1 MALPSDA
8 NIDLLICDA
17 VRQTP
22 DGKLDLAGYFPVPE
36 VKIDVAAKLPVA
48 INLTFV
54 FVLKDGD
61 GRYRPSFRL
70 FDPMGQE
77 LHRGESGE
85 FVKLPGAPGMV
96 LLQIAR
102 IPVAVA
108 GNYAIVLRLG
118 DGEYRR
124 SFRVYQ

>member
-1 MALPSDA
+1 MALPTDA
-8 NIDLLICDA
+8 NTDLLICDA

-22 DGKLDLAGYFPVPE
+22 EGKLDIAGYFPVPE
-36 VKIDVAAKLPVA
+36 VKIDAAAKLPVA

-61 GRYRPSFRL
+61 GRYLPTFRL
-70 FDPMGQE
+70 IDPMGKE

-85 FVKLPGAPGMV
+85 FAKQPGAPGLV
-96 LLQIAR
+96 LLQVAH

-108 GNYAIVLRLG
+108 GNYAIVLQLG

-124 SFRVYQ
+124 TFRVYQ

>member
-1 MALPSDA
+1 MALPTDA

-22 DGKLDLAGYFPVPE
+22 DGKLDIAGYFPIPE
-36 VKIDVAAKLPVA
+36 VKLDPAAKLPVV

-61 GRYRPSFRL
+61 GRYRPGFRL
-70 FDPMGQE
+70 FDPMDKE

-85 FVKLPGAPGMV
+85 FAKQPGFPGMV

-108 GNYAIVLRLG
+108 GNYAIELRLG

-124 SFRVYQ
+124 SFRIYQ